1 MHVDETGCAGLTAGD
16 AMTST
21 STQNYQHQ
29 SRSDDVWSVMQAYI
43 TASHLLCAFSA
54 DVLALAGLIMWAE
67 AVCRLVA
74 NKQNQCWQASKTF
87 CCFDQLL
94 L

>member
-16 AMTST
+16 AMTAT
-21 STQNYQHQ
+21 SRQNYQHQ
-29 SRSDDVWSVMQAYI
+29 SRSHNVWSVMQAYI

-54 DVLALAGLIMWAE
+54 DVLAFAGLIMWAE

-74 NKQNQCWQASKTF
+74 NKQNQRWRSSNTF
-87 CCFDQLL
+87 CCSYQLL